1 MIGREQMN
9 IDQRT
14 AAIRALNDA
23 FRQDLRGGKL
33 LLTSGVMAHTDGAVA
48 ALLLAIAAFDVFDAD
63 NDPYS
68 EHDFGSLTY
77 MGQPVFWKIDYY
89 DLDLKYGSSDP
100 ANPDVTRR
108 AMTIMMAWEY

>member
-1 MIGREQMN
+1 MIGREQMT

-14 AAIRALNDA
+14 AAIRAVNDA

-33 LLTSGVMAHTDGAVA
+33 LLTSGVMAHTDGRVA
-48 ALLLAIAAFDVFDAD
+48 ALLLAIAALDVFDAD
-63 NDPYS
+63 NDPYG

-77 MGQPVFWKIDYY
+77 MGQPVFWKIGYY
-89 DLDLKYGSSDP
+89 DLDLKYGSPDP